1 MTFKFSEVVT
11 TEAEFRG
18 VIGHPSHRVL
28 ESSRNPDAL
37 KNPLGPRRQP

>member
-1 MTFKFSEVVT
+1 MIFKFSEVVT

-18 VIGHPSHRVL
+18 VIGHPSDSVL

-37 KNPLGPRRQP
+37 MNP